1 MKAKEKKE
9 KKVKITIKNLIYF
22 LIFVVF
28 ILYSIIFYNLYF
40 SKKVYATEE
49 SFSETTKEIKISNA
63 EEVNLEEIISE
74 NTNNGQREEYEAKE
88 EVLEYITKYRTNND
102 LPKGIVQ
109 VVQEGREGTQEITV
123 KKTYQG
129 EELVNEEQVSQK
141 VTKASI
147 NKIVEIGGGAGTSN
161 YTVKVGDT
169 LYVTSDRL
177 SVMTEPDENSQKVAT
192 LSKND
197 ELKLKEI
204 KDQWYKIESGTA
216 RGYVKA
222 ECTTYLNPNQ
232 KYEEEKTEENNSSTT
247 NNTTN
252 DIPNADKE
260 PSTDNKPE
268 DGAINR
274 QNSPY
279 EEAKQKSEKIESL
292 KKKDGA
298 QEVEDMVKKGLAGA
312 VGAIA
317 SIPAA
322 AFMSAA
328 TGDNKMMIATPL
340 GGASLGAGLAGAKQ
354 QSTDTRTGENI
365 KVLVKVAGIKN
376 EEIIKN
382 TAQVAVNEKW
392 SSEKMQLVAK
402 IAESYPDLQKNEK
415 AQKEV
420 KDLLRANGVKSEKL
434 IEKALRDVYK
444 VQPKQSGNKDN
455 DNIEKW
461 K

>member
-1 MKAKEKKE
+1 MIGDNMKAKEKKE

-28 ILYSIIFYNLYF
+28 ILYSIIFYDLYF

-49 SFSETTKEIKISNA
+49 SFSETTEKIKISNA
-63 EEVNLEEIISE
+63 EEVNLEEIIAE

-177 SVMTEPDENSQKVAT
+177 SVMTEPDEKSQKVAT

-204 KDQWYKIESGTA
+204 HGSK
-216 RGYVKA
+216 
-222 ECTTYLNPNQ
+222 
-232 KYEEEKTEENNSSTT
+232 
-247 NNTTN
+247 
-252 DIPNADKE
+252 
-260 PSTDNKPE
+260 
-268 DGAINR
+268 
-274 QNSPY
+274 
-279 EEAKQKSEKIESL
+279 
-292 KKKDGA
+292 
-298 QEVEDMVKKGLAGA
+298 
-312 VGAIA
+312 
-317 SIPAA
+317 
-322 AFMSAA
+322 
-328 TGDNKMMIATPL
+328 
-340 GGASLGAGLAGAKQ
+340 
-354 QSTDTRTGENI
+354 
-365 KVLVKVAGIKN
+365 
-376 EEIIKN
+376 
-382 TAQVAVNEKW
+382 
-392 SSEKMQLVAK
+392 
-402 IAESYPDLQKNEK
+402 
-415 AQKEV
+415 
-420 KDLLRANGVKSEKL
+420 
-434 IEKALRDVYK
+434 
-444 VQPKQSGNKDN
+444 
-455 DNIEKW
+455 
-461 K
+461 